1 MTPPPAAPLGV
12 AESDVEDLA
21 LQHFANLG
29 YGVIHGPSMAP
40 GEARAERDRYEEV
53 VLRGRLDG
61 ALRRLNPGLPAA
73 ALEEAMRKVLHPPA
87 PSLITNNR
95 VLHKMLRDGV
105 EVDVAGA
112 GGEVRGVR
120 VHLVD
125 WADPEKNDLIAVD
138 QFTVVE
144 GQVNRRP
151 DVVVFLNGMPVGLL
165 ELKNPA
171 DENATIQDAFQQVQ
185 NYSKQLPALFAYNA
199 LVVISDG
206 MLARVG
212 TLTSNWERFAPWRT
226 VDGTVVAHAGAL
238 ELSTLLDGV
247 FEKERFL
254 DLVRNFIVFE
264 DDGASVVKKLAGYH
278 QFHAVRAAVAETVRA
293 TGPGGDRKVGV
304 VWHTQGSGKSLTM
317 TFYAGKVIQEP
328 AMKNPTLVVIT
339 DRNDLDN
346 QLFGTFN
353 NCNELLRQRPQ
364 QAESRYDLVEK
375 LEVAA
380 GGVIFTTIQKFL
392 PSDQEE
398 KIPPLSTRRNVV
410 VIADEAHRSQYGFR
424 SRMVAGEGGG
434 QLVAGFAQHMRDAL
448 PGASFIGFTGTPV
461 EQNDRNTK
469 AVFGEYISIYDIQRA
484 VADGATVPIYY
495 ESRLAK
501 LSLKEEQKPVIDEEF
516 EEITEGEEEDRRTA
530 LRSRWAA
537 LEAVVGDEKRIRL
550 IAEDLVRH
558 FEARLETMDGKAM
571 VVCMSRRICVEMYAA
586 ITSLRPAWH
595 DPDDPKGTIK
605 VVMTASASD
614 PESFQ
619 AHRRSKTQLLDVA
632 KRFKDPADPLEVV
645 IVRDMWLTGFDA
657 PCLHTL
663 YVDKPMR
670 GHGLMQAIARVNRV
684 FKDKPGGLVVDYLG
698 VADELRSALATYTA
712 AGGLGRT
719 AIDQEEAVK
728 VVLEKV
734 EVCRDIFHGF
744 DYSKFLSGTPAN
756 RLRLLPAAQQHIFAL
771 EDGRDRLVK
780 AVTELVKA
788 FALAVPHA
796 RAMAVRDEVAF
807 FQAVKAAVV
816 KSSGGG
822 AGKTDAELD
831 QAIRQ
836 IVSSAIAADGVVD
849 VFAAAGLEKP
859 DISILSEEFLADVKN
874 LPQKNLA
881 VELLRKLLNDELK
894 VRKKKNLVQSEAF
907 SEKLEKTILRYRNR
921 AIETAQVI
929 EELIQLAKDMRDAQ
943 RRGEDLKLTEDEA
956 AFYDALADK
965 ESAQQVM
972 TDKDLCEIARD
983 LTRTIRESVTIDW
996 TVRENV
1002 RAQIRVKVRR
1012 ILTRRGYPPD
1022 RQAKAV
1028 ETVMKQA
1035 ELLAADWAEVA

>member
-1 MTPPPAAPLGV
+1 MAV

-21 LQHFANLG
+21 LQHFASLG
-29 YGVIHGPSMAP
+29 YAVIHGSKIAP
-40 GEARAERDRYEEV
+40 GEAAAERDHYEDV
-53 VLRGRLDG
+53 VLGRRLRD
-61 ALRRLNPGLPAA
+61 ALQRLNPGVPGD
-73 ALEEAMRKVLHPPA
+73 ALDEAMRKVLHPAA
-87 PSLITNNR
+87 PSLIANNR
-95 VLHKMLRDGV
+95 ALHRMLRDGI
-105 EVDVAGA
+105 EVDVAGDR
-112 GGEVRGVR
+112 GEVRGVR

-125 WADPEKNDLIAVD
+125 WEHPDNNDLLAVS

-151 DVVVFLNGMPVGLL
+151 DVVVFLNGMPVALL
-165 ELKNPA
+165 ELKNAA
-171 DENATIQDAFQQVQ
+171 DENATIQDAFQQTQ
-185 NYSKQLPALFAYNA
+185 NYVKQLPSLFVYNA

-212 TLTSNWERFAPWRT
+212 TITSNWERYAPWRT
-226 VDGTVVAHAGAL
+226 VDGNVVAHPRAL

-264 DDGASVVKKLAGYH
+264 DDGAAVVKKVAGYH
-278 QFHAVRAAVAETVRA
+278 QFHAVRTAVGETVRA
-293 TGPGGDRKVGV
+293 TGPEGNRKVGV

-317 TFYAGKVIQEP
+317 TFYAGKVVQAPE
-328 AMKNPTLVVIT
+328 MQNPTLVVIT
-339 DRNDLDN
+339 DRNDLDD
-346 QLFGTFN
+346 QLFGTFS
-353 NCNELLRQRPQ
+353 NCHELLRQRPV
-364 QAESRYDLVEK
+364 QAESRDDLMEK

-392 PSDQEE
+392 PAEPDERVS
-398 KIPPLSTRRNVV
+398 PLSTRRNVV

-434 QLVAGFAQHMRDAL
+434 QLLAGFAQHMRDAL
-448 PGASFIGFTGTPV
+448 PSASFIGFTGTPV
-461 EQNDRNTK
+461 EHTDRNTK

-501 LSLKEEQKPVIDEEF
+501 LTLKEEQKPVIDEEF
-516 EEITEGEEEDRRTA
+516 EEITEGQEEDRRA
-530 LRSRWAA
+530 QLRSRWAA
-537 LEAVVGDEKRIRL
+537 LEAVVGERKRIDL
-550 IAEDLVRH
+550 IAEDMVRH

-571 VVCMSRRICVEMYAA
+571 VVCMSRRICIDMYEA
-586 ITSLRPAWH
+586 IAKLRPGWH
-595 DPDDPKGTIK
+595 DPDDATGAIK
-605 VVMTASASD
+605 VVMTGSSTD
-614 PESFQ
+614 PANYQ
-619 AHRRSKTQLLDVA
+619 PHRRSKTQLLDLA
-632 KRFKDPADPLEVV
+632 KRFKDPADPLKVV

-684 FKDKPGGLVVDYLG
+684 FRDKPGGLVVDYLG
-698 VADELRSALATYTA
+698 LADELRSALATYTA
-712 AGGLGRT
+712 AGGSGRT

-728 VVLEKV
+728 AVLEKV
-734 EVCRDIFHGF
+734 EVCRAIFHGF
-744 DYSKFLSGTPAN
+744 DYSKFLTGTPAD
-756 RLRLLPAAQQHIFAL
+756 RLWLLPAAQQHVFAL
-771 EDGRDRLVK
+771 EDGRERLLQ
-780 AVTELVKA
+780 AVTELVRA
-788 FALAVPHA
+788 FALAVPHPK
-796 RAMAVRDEVAF
+796 AMAVRDEVAF

-816 KSSGGG
+816 KTSTSGGG
-822 AGKTDAELD
+822 RTDAEID

-836 IVSSAIAADGVVD
+836 IVSSAIATDGVVD
-849 VFAAAGLEKP
+849 VFAAAGLKKP

-907 SEKLEKTILRYRNR
+907 SDKLEKTILRYRNR

-929 EELIQLAKDMRDAQ
+929 EELIRLAKEMRAAQ

-956 AFYDALADK
+956 AFYDALADN
-965 ESAQQVM
+965 ESAKQVM
-972 TDKDLCEIARD
+972 GDQALAEIARD
-983 LTRTIRESVTIDW
+983 LTKTIRESITIDW
-996 TVRENV
+996 TVRANV
-1002 RAQIRVKVRR
+1002 QAAIRVKVRR
-1012 ILTRRGYPPD
+1012 ILRMRGYPPD
-1022 RQAKAV
+1022 QQARAV
-1028 ETVMKQA
+1028 ETVMRQA
-1035 ELLAADWAEVA
+1035 ELLAAEWAT